1 MFGCHQ
7 GIEVSCT
14 VKQTKIHLLTVPALA
29 ILFIDQ
35 ITKLLIIRSL
45 RVYESLVVVE
55 GFFNIVHVRNRG
67 MAFGFLNRSGGE
79 MTFYFL
85 LIATIAAVVLM
96 LLWSWKLKP
105 SEIGMILGLSL
116 IIGGAMGNLVDR
128 LRLREVIDFL
138 DFHVGSYHW
147 PAFNMADTAIT
158 IGTFWVAL
166 HLFFHRTP
174 SS

>member
-1 MFGCHQ
+1 MLGCHQ
-7 GIEVSCT
+7 RIGVSSA
-14 VKQTKIHLLTVPALA
+14 VKQTKIHLFIIPALA

-35 ITKLLIIRSL
+35 ITKLLIIRSF

-67 MAFGFLNRSGGE
+67 MAFGFLNRSEGE
-79 MTFYFL
+79 MAFYFL
-85 LIATIAAVVLM
+85 LFATIAAVVLI
-96 LLWSWKLKP
+96 LLWAWKLKP
-105 SEIGMILGLSL
+105 SEIGMILGLSF

-138 DFHVGSYHW
+138 DFHIGSYHW
-147 PAFNMADTAIT
+147 PAFNVADSAIT
-158 IGTFWVAL
+158 IGTFWVAI